1 MMLPEDANP
10 RVIVVKPEVPAP
22 TPVRPNGPKASAVQT
37 PYNPSLVCLLE
48 LATVIA
54 IRDKETVK
62 AFGKEVAEVLQNAI
76 RDADHLHPVAASRL
90 CYYIF
95 CILKASNVSIGK
107 SGAQSFVID
116 GSKDH
121 DFLRAP
127 VVLHHMSSFNQD
139 LIKASAQNIL
149 KGLLEC
155 IKGSTGL
162 RNEIATSPDFWSL
175 LHSLRALPDG
185 AALAF
190 RIIDEITNGTPPAIS
205 ADNYEGAVSLLN
217 AFALAGGEIP
227 QDQRR
232 GQPPR
237 RGRPQ
242 QQLAPPP
249 TDKKPARSD
258 TVLRGV
264 QAMTLVQNLT
274 NRVPLLIEQSHLE
287 PAQAWQTY
295 WHPIFR
301 VLTTHCTNPCR
312 DIRQAAFSSLH
323 RCLLA
328 SNLAS
333 EKHTE
338 WTNIFSGV
346 LFPLIHQ
353 LLKPEVYNSDP
364 SGMAETKLQASQALC
379 KIFLHYLGQLAQWDG
394 MVGLW
399 RDILATMEALLKDG
413 ASGELV
419 SDPLKPLDPDRT
431 VMDNGFVDCAND
443 EKSEALPESL
453 KNILLVMS
461 SQDLIVPPPDS
472 EKDPRSDQQR
482 ELWDVTVDGLK
493 GFLPGMVEEIFP
505 AAAPKE
511 EQKKADEPVTQ
522 GREHEK
528 EDGNMPPA
536 SATPKL
542 EQLND
547 ASEA

>member
-1 MMLPEDANP
+1 MLPEDANP

-22 TPVRPNGPKASAVQT
+22 TPIRPNGPKAVSVQT

-54 IRDKETVK
+54 IRDEGTVK

-95 CILKASNVSIGK
+95 CILKASNVSTGHVDN
-107 SGAQSFVID
+107 QSLVIND
-116 GSKDH
+116 SKDH

-155 IKGSTGL
+155 IKSSTGL

-175 LHSLRALPDG
+175 LHTLRALPDG

-190 RIIDEITNGTPPAIS
+190 RIIDEITNGAPPAIS
-205 ADNYEGAVSLLN
+205 ADNYEGAVTLLN

-232 GQPPR
+232 GQPTR

-242 QQLAPPP
+242 QQPALSV

-258 TVLRGV
+258 TVLRGI
-264 QAMTLVQNLT
+264 QAMTLMQNLS
-274 NRVPLLIEQSHLE
+274 NRVPYLIEQSQLE

-323 RCLLA
+323 RCLLS

-364 SGMAETKLQASQALC
+364 SGMAETKMQAAQALC
-379 KIFLHYLGQLAQWDG
+379 KIYLHYLGQLAQWEG
-394 MVGLW
+394 LVSLW
-399 RDILATMEALLKDG
+399 RDILSTMEALLKDG
-413 ASGELV
+413 GGSGELV
-419 SDPLKPLDPDRT
+419 SLRT
-431 VMDNGFVDCAND
+431 LSSRLITHVGAFANN
-443 EKSEALPESL
+443 E
-453 KNILLVMS
+453 
-461 SQDLIVPPPDS
+461 
-472 EKDPRSDQQR
+472 
-482 ELWDVTVDGLK
+482 
-493 GFLPGMVEEIFP
+493 
-505 AAAPKE
+505 
-511 EQKKADEPVTQ
+511 
-522 GREHEK
+522 
-528 EDGNMPPA
+528 
-536 SATPKL
+536 
-542 EQLND
+542 
-547 ASEA
+547 